1 MSAPVSAVMT
11 WAVVVPMPGIEQ
23 IRSQNP
29 RKGSITTSI
38 RSVSSSMAAVCW
50 SIRSRCIRTRNAW

>member
-11 WAVVVPMPGIEQ
+11 CAVVVPMPGIEE
-23 IRSQNP
+23 ISSQNP

-38 RSVSSSMAAVCW
+38 RLVSSSMAVVCW
-50 SIRSRCIRTRNAW
+50 SISPRCIRTKNA